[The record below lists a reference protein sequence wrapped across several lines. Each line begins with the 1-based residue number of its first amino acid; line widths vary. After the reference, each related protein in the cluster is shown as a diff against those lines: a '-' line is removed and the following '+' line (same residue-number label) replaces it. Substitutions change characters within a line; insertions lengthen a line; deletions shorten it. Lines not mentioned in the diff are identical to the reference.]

1 MDLCKGECLVC
12 MHVWVMRQIRVLI
25 SICHDYRT
33 PEFAEICGV
42 DLEKEK
48 IAGVI
53 WYGFA
58 QGGLNRAAKKWRAK
72 GVEEVLDVL
81 P

>member
-1 MDLCKGECLVC
+1 MDLCK
-12 MHVWVMRQIRVLI
+12 
-25 SICHDYRT
+25 
-33 PEFAEICGV
+33 EFAEICGV

>member
-1 MDLCKGECLVC
+1 MNQCL
-12 MHVWVMRQIRVLI
+12 INTKRVLI
-25 SICHDYRT
+25 CLYRT